1 MSLAHITQKVPTKFS
16 PKFKNSI
23 FLPRI
28 FTTIL
33 ARPYNGQKHVS
44 HQKSLQKQSTIST
57 LKSMM
62 DGPYPH
68 PTPLLHLPLNPP
80 QSPNPPNYPPTP
92 SPVPPIKPN
101 HVPFSASGVPVT
113 HSVTSFSTPWS
124 LADKNSKVL
133 NMHTST
139 VKHVFSTVRTT

>member
-44 HQKSLQKQSTIST
+44 HQKSLQKQSITSI

-68 PTPLLHLPLNPP
+68 PTPLLHLSLNPH
-80 QSPNPPNYPPTP
+80 QSPNHPPAP
-92 SPVPPIKPN
+92 SPVPTINPN
-101 HVPFSASGVPVT
+101 HVPFSTSGVPVT

-124 LADKNSKVL
+124 LADKNSKLL

-139 VKHVFSTVRTT
+139 VKHVFSTVQTI